1 MRSDVGV
8 ETAVAATGAR
18 RTKLDTLAEFA
29 VILLLVALACFLIS
43 S

>member
-1 MRSDVGV
+1 MRSDVSV
-8 ETAVAATGAR
+8 ETAVAATGGG
-18 RTKLDTLAEFA
+18 RTTLDPLAEFA